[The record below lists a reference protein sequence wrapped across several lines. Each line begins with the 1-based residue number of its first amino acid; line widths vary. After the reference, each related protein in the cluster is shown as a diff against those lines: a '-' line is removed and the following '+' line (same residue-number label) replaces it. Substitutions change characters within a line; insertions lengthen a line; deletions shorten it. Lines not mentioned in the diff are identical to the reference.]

1 MTYIINLIAQDFIAT
16 LESEAIVNNIVF
28 QLENK
33 QVQNIA
39 KNTDLSVVIKKIF
52 VCVIIQ
58 KDNIFAES
66 YLDLRSYCRY

>member
-1 MTYIINLIAQDFIAT
+1 LIAQDFIAT
-16 LESEAIVNNIVF
+16 FESETIVDNIVF

-39 KNTDLSVVIKKIF
+39 RSTDLSVVIKKIF
-52 VCVIIQ
+52 VCVIMQ

-66 YLDLRSYCRY
+66 YLDSRFYRCY